1 MWRLQQ
7 VRRRGS
13 SFISSCVVKQQRNLS
28 TEEKLF
34 DKVLIANRGEISCR
48 VIRTCKRLGI
58 KTVAVYSE
66 PDVNSV
72 AVKMADEVDHH
83 HLYE

>member
-1 MWRLQQ
+1 MWRRLYLQRKPI
-7 VRRRGS
+7 VSTWYRNFS
-13 SFISSCVVKQQRNLS
+13 SGG
-28 TEEKLF
+28 EKLF

-58 KTVAVYSE
+58 RTVAVYSE

-72 AVKMADEVDHH
+72 HVKMADEVCNIVKYTYSH
-83 HLYE
+83 